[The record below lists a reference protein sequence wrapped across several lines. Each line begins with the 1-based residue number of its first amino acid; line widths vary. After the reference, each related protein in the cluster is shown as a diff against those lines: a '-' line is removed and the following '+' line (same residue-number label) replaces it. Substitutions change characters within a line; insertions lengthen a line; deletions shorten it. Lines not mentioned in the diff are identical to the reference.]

1 MPRHLHDHLAAG
13 RHVPG
18 IFILNPNMNMGETIE
33 ELTLIWGASEPD
45 EYADQLN
52 YLPISS

>member
-1 MPRHLHDHLAAG
+1 MPVHFRNHLAAG

-18 IFILNPNMNMGETIE
+18 IFILNAKMTMGQTAE

-45 EYADQLN
+45 EYSDLVIF
-52 YLPISS
+52 LPVSS